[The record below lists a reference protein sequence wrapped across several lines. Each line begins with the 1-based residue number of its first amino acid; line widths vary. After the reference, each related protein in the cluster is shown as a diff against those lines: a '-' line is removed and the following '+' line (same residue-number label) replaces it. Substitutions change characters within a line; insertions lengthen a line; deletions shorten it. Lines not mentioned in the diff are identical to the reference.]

1 METFQNKQNKYPH
14 ENPSLFRANLQQVS
28 AETGFVARLIE
39 KDYYCSL
46 ILRGLYSDV
55 RHPLIFKGG
64 TLLNKVYAGFYRLSE
79 DLDFSIS
86 IPPGSTR
93 GQRSKLVKPIKE
105 LINNIQVTGL
115 TLKAPLEGSNN
126 SSQYN
131 AKFQYQSCLSEILEV
146 ISFEIGI
153 REEILQTPVVKQAN
167 TLISDRFSKTALI
180 EPIQVTALTLGE
192 AYAEKLRAALTRKT
206 PAIRDIFDVYHACQ
220 NNVFQ
225 FDGPEFQKLTIRKIA
240 IDKKLMVDLS
250 PGRKQLFEA
259 QLQAELEPVL
269 RQQDFNRFDFNY
281 AWELL
286 CQLGKPYQFQ
296 N

>member
-1 METFQNKQNKYPH
+1 MEKSQNQQNKYPH
-14 ENPSLFRANLQQVS
+14 QNPSLFRTNIQQAS

-46 ILRGLYSDV
+46 ILRELYSDV

-86 IPPGSTR
+86 TPPDSTR

-105 LINNIQVTGL
+105 LINNIQGPGL

-153 REEILQTPVVKQAN
+153 REEILQTPVVRQAN

-206 PAIRDIFDVYHACQ
+206 PAIRDVFDIYHACQ

-225 FDGPEFQKLTIRKIA
+225 FDGSEFQQLVVRKIA
-240 IDKKLMVDLS
+240 AVEKLVVDLS
-250 PGRKQLFEA
+250 LSRKQLFET
-259 QLQAELEPVL
+259 QLQSELEPVL
-269 RQQDFNRFDFNY
+269 RPQDFNQFDFNF
-281 AWELL
+281 AWNLL